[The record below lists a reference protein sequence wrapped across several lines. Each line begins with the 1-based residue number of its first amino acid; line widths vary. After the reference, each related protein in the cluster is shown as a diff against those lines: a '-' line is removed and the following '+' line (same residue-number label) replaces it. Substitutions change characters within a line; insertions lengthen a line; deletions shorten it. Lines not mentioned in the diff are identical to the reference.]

1 MLCIIVAYIY
11 ISEKKILHAVCYE
24 ILILCE
30 QQKRK
35 KICVFILP
43 RVQFKP
49 QFFLFYF
56 ILTCVLFIIFLTWF
70 LLYFQFNVSDR
81 RQNTIKKLFLRIF
94 VAVFFFFLISA
105 NNNDEIDFSLFLFS
119 TQFTIKHKISFLHQ
133 HLLFLSIYFDAC
145 NDSLNAFAPSYR
157 FYDNNFIC
165 HKCKHISIAVF
176 SNSLF
181 PKTNWF

>member
-1 MLCIIVAYIY
+1 MLCIIVAY
-11 ISEKKILHAVCYE
+11 ISEKKILHAVCDE

-35 KICVFILP
+35 KFCVFILP

-94 VAVFFFFLISA
+94 VAVFFLISA
-105 NNNDEIDFSLFLFS
+105 NNNDEIDFLYFYSQVNLQSSTNFFS
-119 TQFTIKHKISFLHQ
+119 SSTFTV
-133 HLLFLSIYFDAC
+133 FLSII
-145 NDSLNAFAPSYR
+145 LML
-157 FYDNNFIC
+157 
-165 HKCKHISIAVF
+165 AVIH
-176 SNSLF
+176 
-181 PKTNWF
+181 